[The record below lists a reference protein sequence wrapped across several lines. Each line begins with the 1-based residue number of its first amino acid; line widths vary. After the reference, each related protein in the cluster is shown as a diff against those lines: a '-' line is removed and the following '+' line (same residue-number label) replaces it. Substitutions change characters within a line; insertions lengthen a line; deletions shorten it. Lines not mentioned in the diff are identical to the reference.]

1 MNEALISETLPEIIK
16 TTSSGISI
24 IKSGKWIID
33 YFAGHEPAHVKER
46 LGRNWE
52 LMLEYIHEKN
62 QSKDPRDA
70 WRNDWFAENQVSNHH
85 ILLRLLEKTLKEI
98 INDSEERKSK
108 YVGKF
113 WVNICLT
120 SNFDIDEATA
130 FSYLETIESLSWRQI
145 CIIRLIILCED
156 KEVDMISID
165 EEEKEKWIEQM
176 PQDKQTIFY
185 SISRDFENSANN
197 KCFEAIAPLRAAET
211 QPPLLLLRPNSAR
224 ATDYT
229 RRLHSLMNLHE
240 IPNGD
245 IEKTFSIWN
254 VKVKKSE
261 DDV

>member
-1 MNEALISETLPEIIK
+1 MDLVLFLKCVKTISD
-16 TTSSGISI
+16 TTRSVIRLV
-24 IKSGKWIID
+24 D
-33 YFAGHEPAHVKER
+33 YFAGHQPLHVKER
-46 LGRNWE
+46 LGFSLE
-52 LMLEYIHEKN
+52 LMSKYISEKG
-62 QSKDPRDA
+62 QSNNPDDA
-70 WRNDWFAENQVSNHH
+70 LRNDWFPENQISNNR
-85 ILLRLLEKTLKEI
+85 IPRRLLEKTIKEI
-98 INDSEERKSK
+98 INDSEERKSE
-108 YVGKF
+108 YIAKF

-120 SNFDIDEATA
+120 SNSDIDEATA

-254 VKVKKSE
+254 VKIKKSE